1 MAAHDHAKAGARGA
15 DVDLL
20 QVVEH
25 IYRHVADL
33 HDFPIRQRLPP
44 LALIVVSSLAL
55 AQGPTRV
62 RGTITALEGDVL
74 SVKSREGKDLKLHLV
89 SNVGVTTAKS
99 TTLEELKGKY
109 VGVTAVQKDGR
120 MTALEVHAIPPQAKP
135 GHFAWDL
142 QPQSTMTNANLDGVV
157 QVGAGN
163 EITLNY
169 QGGSQKVLVPPGT
182 PIVAFD
188 PGSRADLKPGET
200 IWTNARTEGG
210 KIVVERLNVSK
221 AGVKPP
227 H

>member
-1 MAAHDHAKAGARGA
+1 MFTHAYKEEFMKRLAVACLLAATAS
-15 DVDLL
+15 
-20 QVVEH
+20 
-25 IYRHVADL
+25 
-33 HDFPIRQRLPP
+33 
-44 LALIVVSSLAL
+44 ALL
-55 AQGPTRV
+55 AQTPTRV

-74 SVKSREGKDLKLHLV
+74 SVKSRDGKDLKLHLA
-89 SNVGVTTAKS
+89 SDVGVTTAKR

-109 VGVTAVQKDGR
+109 VGVTAVQKDGK

-135 GHFAWDL
+135 GHFPWDL
-142 QPQSTMTNANLDGVV
+142 EPNSTMTNANLDGIA
-157 QVGAGN
+157 QSSGGN

-169 QGGSQKVLVPPGT
+169 QGGSQTVLVPPGT

-188 PGSRADLKPGET
+188 PGSRADLKPGEY
-200 IWTNARTEGG
+200 IWTNARTEADG

>member
-1 MAAHDHAKAGARGA
+1 MPRLA
-15 DVDLL
+15 LL
-20 QVVEH
+20 V
-25 IYRHVADL
+25 
-33 HDFPIRQRLPP
+33 
-44 LALIVVSSLAL
+44 LIVVSSLAL
-55 AQGPTRV
+55 AQAPTRV

-74 SVKSREGKDLKLHLV
+74 SVKSREGKDLKLHLA

-99 TTLEELKGKY
+99 TTLDELKGKY

-135 GHFAWDL
+135 GHFPWDL
-142 QPQSTMTNANLDGVV
+142 QPQSTMTNANLDGVA
-157 QVGAGN
+157 QVSGGN

-188 PGSRADLKPGET
+188 PGSRADLKVGET